1 MDFAHYI
8 AHPENLDRTT
18 LYKLR
23 VTVGR
28 YPCFDAARLLLLKNL
43 YILHDIEFGKEMRRA
58 ALYLKDRRMLFE
70 LMREYGNLVAD
81 AIPQEAD
88 NPTVD
93 RTMELI
99 DAFLDTLPAASFSLE
114 AEEAAAV
121 DYVSAYLSEKEDV
134 ADSSPKMRGQELIDK
149 FLEGDEEKITLS
161 LSDEDEPAADN
172 QQTVKPVVAGGG
184 KEDETPTFTE
194 TLANIYLKQGKYDKA
209 LEILK
214 RINLEY
220 PNKNRYFADQIRFLE
235 KIVKHTKRK

>member
-8 AHPENLDRTT
+8 AHPEQLDRAT
-18 LYKLR
+18 LYTLR
-23 VTVGR
+23 MTVGK
-28 YPCFDAARLLLLKNL
+28 YPCFDVARLLLLKNL

-58 ALYLKDRRMLFE
+58 ALFLKDRRALFE
-70 LMREYGNLVAD
+70 LMREYGNPASP
-81 AIPQEAD
+81 AIPVED
-88 NPTVD
+88 VNPGVD

-99 DAFLDTLPAASFSLE
+99 DAFLGTLPSDSFSLE
-114 AEEAAAV
+114 AEGAAAI
-121 DYVSAYLSEKEDV
+121 DYASAYLADKEDV
-134 ADSSPKMRGQELIDK
+134 AESPRLRGQDLIDK
-149 FLEGDEEKITLS
+149 FLEGDDEKISLMLS
-161 LSDEDEPAADN
+161 GDSDEPAADAV
-172 QQTVKPVVAGGG
+172 QEKPEMEKVESVP
-184 KEDETPTFTE
+184 ETPTFTE

>member
-70 LMREYGNLVAD
+70 LMREYGNPVAD

-99 DAFLDTLPAASFSLE
+99 DAFLPLNFIMC
-114 AEEAAAV
+114 
-121 DYVSAYLSEKEDV
+121 
-134 ADSSPKMRGQELIDK
+134 PKGFEPPTPG
-149 FLEGDEEKITLS
+149 LEGRCSIQLS
-161 LSDEDEPAADN
+161 Y
-172 QQTVKPVVAGGG
+172 GH
-184 KEDETPTFTE
+184 
-194 TLANIYLKQGKYDKA
+194 I
-209 LEILK
+209 
-214 RINLEY
+214 
-220 PNKNRYFADQIRFLE
+220 
-235 KIVKHTKRK
+235 